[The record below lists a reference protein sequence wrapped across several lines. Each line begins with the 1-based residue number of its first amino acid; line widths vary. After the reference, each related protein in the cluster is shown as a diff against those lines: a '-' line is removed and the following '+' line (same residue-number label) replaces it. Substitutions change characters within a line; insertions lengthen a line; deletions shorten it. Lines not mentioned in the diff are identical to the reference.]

1 MEESL
6 SSIIINTPSNTL
18 NSNQETAVK
27 EICSFISDKKNE
39 SIFVLKG
46 YAGTGK
52 TFIIS
57 NVVKNLWKI
66 KKSVILLAPTG
77 RSAKVLSGYCEKEA
91 FTIHKEIF
99 YAKSNFSG
107 NLDFSLKVNKHK
119 NTLFIVDEAS
129 MIGTNRSEGIGLFSQ
144 SLLDNI
150 IQYVYSG
157 FKCKLLIVG
166 DSAQLPPI
174 KSKISYSLNDEY
186 LEKEYDKKIES
197 VELTDVVRQDLNSG
211 VLSYATSIRN
221 KIESNLFDNINFK
234 ISGFKDLIRVEDGE
248 DLMNLLND
256 SYNSYGIEETAVIV
270 RSNKRANIY
279 NKNIRERILM
289 NENIIT
295 VGDLLMVVK
304 NNYHWLNNKRDLGFI
319 ANGDIIKIEEIFS
332 IKKLY
337 GYRFAEVKITMVDYP
352 KIKSFETVLIL
363 DTLDINTSSLE
374 YSETTN
380 LYQEILKDYMDI
392 KTKYKRHLSVKKNK
406 YFNALQVKFAYS
418 FTCHKSQGGQW
429 DSIFLEFPYLPNGMD
444 EDFFRWLYT
453 AMTRAKNKLHLIG
466 FSEEFF
472 DL

>member
-1 MEESL
+1 MESL
-6 SSIIINTPSNTL
+6 SSIIIHNLSSTINRKQQL
-18 NSNQETAVK
+18 AV
-27 EICSFISDKKNE
+27 EQICTFISDKKNK

-99 YAKSNFSG
+99 YTKNNYSG
-107 NLDFSLKVNKHK
+107 SLDFSLKVNKHK
-119 NTLFIVDEAS
+119 DTLFIVDEAS
-129 MIGTNRSEGIGLFSQ
+129 MIGTNRSEGVGLFSQ
-144 SLLDNI
+144 SLLDNVI
-150 IQYVYSG
+150 KYVYSG

-174 KSKISYSLNDEY
+174 KSNLSYSLNDEY
-186 LEKEYDKKIES
+186 LSKEYDKNIYS
-197 VELTDVVRQDLNSG
+197 VELDQVVRQDVNSG
-211 VLSYATSIRN
+211 ILSYATSIRE
-221 KIESNLFDNINFK
+221 KIELKEFHDIKFK
-234 ISGFKDLIRVEDGE
+234 LNGFGDLIRVEDGE

-256 SYNSYGIEETAVIV
+256 SYNKYGAEQTAVIV

-279 NKNIRERILM
+279 NKNIRERILL

-319 ANGDIIKIEEIFS
+319 ANGDIVKIEEIHS

-337 GYRFAEVKITMVDYP
+337 GFNFAEVKISMVDYP
-352 KIKSFETVLIL
+352 KLNAFDTVLIL
-363 DTLDINTSSLE
+363 DTLEINTPSLQFSS
-374 YSETTN
+374 TTN

-429 DSIFLEFPYLPNGMD
+429 DSVFLEFPYLPNGLD

-466 FSEEFF
+466 FNQDFF
-472 DL
+472 D